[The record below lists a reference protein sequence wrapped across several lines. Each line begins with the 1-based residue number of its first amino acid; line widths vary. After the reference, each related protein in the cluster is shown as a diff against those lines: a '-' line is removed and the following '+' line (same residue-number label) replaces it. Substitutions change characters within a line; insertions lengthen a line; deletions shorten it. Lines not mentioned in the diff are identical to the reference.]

1 MIKIKHRG
9 SDEPARLDRDE
20 PRKGARRQPKTET
33 EAQRVTGPP
42 SNGGVVLETRRA
54 AGGGMPPIDLF
65 RVEET
70 EGSASPTRVA
80 FGIFARVAAFGIH
93 CGILGQLNTL

>member
-9 SDEPARLDRDE
+9 SDEPAGLDRDG
-20 PRKGARRQPKTET
+20 PRKGARLQPKTET
-33 EAQRVTGPP
+33 EALRVTGPP

-70 EGSASPTRVA
+70 EGSASPTPDLSGVVVCLRA
-80 FGIFARVAAFGIH
+80 AR
-93 CGILGQLNTL
+93 